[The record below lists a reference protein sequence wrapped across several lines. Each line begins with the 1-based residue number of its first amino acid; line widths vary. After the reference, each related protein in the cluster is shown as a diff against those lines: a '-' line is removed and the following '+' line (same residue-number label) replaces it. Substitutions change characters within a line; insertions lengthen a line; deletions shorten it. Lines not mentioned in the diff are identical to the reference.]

1 MALFPGSSAV
11 EQATVNRLAGG
22 SNPSRG
28 ANFRVYERLEKP
40 LQSKSSKRLVDFGAF
55 VGQAMKKRPRLTGDL
70 FGYNLCRPGLHV
82 LSGVVTFLTF
92 VALCI
97 LWATRC
103 RSYSIRSDD
112 IEASFIY
119 HCICHRILL
128 LG

>member
-28 ANFRVYERLEKP
+28 ANFRFYELLEKP
-40 LQSKSSKRLVDFGAF
+40 LQYKSSMRLVDFGAF
-55 VGQAMKKRPRLTGDL
+55 VGHAMKKRPRLIGDL
-70 FGYNLCRPGLHV
+70 FGCNLCRPGLHV

-103 RSYSIRSDD
+103 RS
-112 IEASFIY
+112 
-119 HCICHRILL
+119 
-128 LG
+128 